1 MVIEIVRFIIINT
14 VFTLLAL
21 TVFYTISYFTK
32 SKKENISF
40 GLIYLAKKVF
50 FSQKALII
58 YISIIFLS
66 VSALIISYPFI
77 FAFTFSP
84 IDFVYSFPI
93 ILVIVTLIEIAIFY
107 VLILFAI
114 KFVIVKDEVIFNI
127 DDKKKPQYII
137 KDNKKVAQSI
147 ELSEIITYLRIIFE
161 SGSLVLALYIVGLSA
176 SFGKDSVTVTTF
188 QMGLGLMTVVP
199 YLTLKIHEQRL
210 NFINCNKK

>member
-1 MVIEIVRFIIINT
+1 MVIEIARFIIINT

-40 GLIYLAKKVF
+40 GLIYLVKKVF
-50 FSQKALII
+50 FSRKALII

-66 VSALIISYPFI
+66 VSALSISYPLI
-77 FAFTFSP
+77 FAFSFSP

-93 ILVIVTLIEIAIFY
+93 ILIIVTLIEIAIFY

-127 DDKKKPQYII
+127 DVKKKPQYII
-137 KDNKKVAQSI
+137 KDNDKVTQSI

-161 SGSLVLALYIVGLSA
+161 SASLVLALYMVGLSA

-199 YLTLKIHEQRL
+199 YVTLKIHEQRL
-210 NFINCNKK
+210 KFINCN